1 MKRKWYL
8 RPMVVILMI
17 LITPPIGY
25 LNVFFNRKKFEPSE
39 RLGYLAI
46 ATVFAALWLTKFL
59 PNPWRISAII
69 VVALIGMFMFRKNK

>member
-8 RPMVVILMI
+8 RPMVIILMI

-25 LNVFFNRKKFEPSE
+25 LIVFFNKKKFEPSE
-39 RLGYLAI
+39 RLGYLTI

-69 VVALIGMFMFRKNK
+69 VVALIGMFIFRKNK

>member
-8 RPMVVILMI
+8 RPMVIILI
-17 LITPPIGY
+17 IIITPPIGY
-25 LNVFFNRKKFEPSE
+25 LNVFFNRKELEPTE

-59 PNPWRISAII
+59 PNPWRIPAII
-69 VVALIGMFMFRKNK
+69 VVALIGMLMFRKSK

>member
-8 RPMVVILMI
+8 RPIVIILMI
-17 LITPPIGY
+17 IITPPIGY
-25 LNVFFNRKKFEPSE
+25 LNVFFNRKKFEPNE

-59 PNPWRISAII
+59 PHSWRILAII
-69 VVALIGMFMFRKNK
+69 VVALIGIFIFRKK